1 MKLSNQAVG
10 AIMMALQK
18 GIMDQEDITGLL
30 RDFELSVNKDS
41 EVMVVNPP
49 TLSLEE
55 KQWAQKIKKLV
66 RQPKKAS
73 KRIEKF
79 SRRCKRKPPQRIL
92 K

>member
-55 KQWAQKIKKLV
+55 KEEDA
-66 RQPKKAS
+66 
-73 KRIEKF
+73 
-79 SRRCKRKPPQRIL
+79 
-92 K
+92 